1 MLVHNPAC
9 RELHASRFC
18 FLLLKRLFHI
28 IVFNRI
34 ERRKEGGA
42 MTPENPRERLLEAA
56 GEIFAEKGFKGAT
69 VRDIID
75 RAGVNIAAVNYYFR
89 DKKSLYIET
98 VKHAACG
105 ESEDAHLA
113 WAPGTPPA
121 EKLRDLIRFQLLKLL
136 DPSRPAWLSRLI
148 MRELTQPSA
157 ACAELVREYI
167 EPRSKVLLGI
177 LRELLPPGT
186 PRRKLYLTAF
196 SIVGQCHFYCSHKPI
211 IRLLLG
217 EDEYQRLDPATLA
230 EHITQFTLRAL
241 GA

>member
-1 MLVHNPAC
+1 
-9 RELHASRFC
+9 
-18 FLLLKRLFHI
+18 
-28 IVFNRI
+28 
-34 ERRKEGGA
+34 

-69 VRDIID
+69 VREIID

-89 DKKSLYIET
+89 DKERLYIEA

-105 ESEDAHLA
+105 DPEEPHLA
-113 WAPGTPPA
+113 WPSGTPPTA
-121 EKLRDLIRFQLLKLL
+121 KLRDLIRFQLLKFL
-136 DPSRPAWLSRLI
+136 DPNKPAWLSRLV
-148 MRELTQPSA
+148 MRELTQPSG

-167 EPRSKVLLGI
+167 EPRSKILLGI
-177 LRELLPPGT
+177 LRELLPPNT
-186 PRRKLYLTAF
+186 PRRKLFLTAF

-211 IRLLLG
+211 IRLLVG

-241 GA
+241 GAEKN